1 MTTTVDTS
9 IPPLRTRRGRGGPPL
24 PAPALAWAA
33 LTVAAT
39 ATHPGTRPG
48 ADAEAT
54 LALLREQPVT
64 GGLSAV
70 LLLASAVPLAVL
82 AAAVHHRLG
91 VLGARVAGPTIALV
105 GGVLAA
111 SSLALSG
118 VAGWTAAEVAS
129 SSTVAGAPVVSAL
142 TALAFGAGGPAFA
155 VAFALFLAGIAVP
168 ALVLRLVPR
177 GICVAGLVIA
187 ALGVVALLILLV
199 PAVGPLL
206 PVVRFGGLV
215 WLVAMSVLLP
225 TSRRRV
231 VPPVPQAALGD
242 AADPPSVTIDG

>member
-129 SSTVAGAPVVSAL
+129 SSTVAVAPVVSAL

-187 ALGVVALLILLV
+187 ALGVVALLV
-199 PAVGPLL
+199 PAAGPLL